1 MPCPTPPKPRT
12 FDRWPHSAEHQT
24 DIIERG
30 EDTLILFAGVI
41 NHLENKLDPSQND
54 GFREERTQEAGKHD
68 LNVEHANNVE
78 VF

>member
-1 MPCPTPPKPRT
+1 MIGDLIRLSIKQILSRGE
-12 FDRWPHSAEHQT
+12 R
-24 DIIERG
+24 ERG